1 MFIELLERLFVRPG
15 DSRQEVKNRLK
26 LVLAHDRSDI
36 PPHLLASMR
45 QEILEVV
52 ARYVELDTEGLEFAL
67 ENSDRTTA
75 LIANLPIRRLY
86 QTSDMAVD
94 IESELELPMITENST
109 LLSLPFITP
118 EFIAFVNS
126 DSLGLDLLPNTP
138 LEAPAPDVASEPL
151 HAGLPSERPSEDT
164 SSTRNIWEVLDAMPL
179 RDPAT
184 GLSSEAAP
192 DSPAE
197 SGSSG
202 SQAETA
208 PETAPSE
215 ISDSSYTSSDS

>member
-36 PPHLLASMR
+36 PPHMLASMR

-52 ARYVELDTEGLEFAL
+52 ARYVELDTNGMEFAL

-86 QTSDMAVD
+86 QTSDMATD
-94 IESELELPMITENST
+94 PELELELPMITENST
-109 LLSLPFITP
+109 LLSLPFITA

-126 DSLGLDLLPNTP
+126 DSLGLDLLPNGP
-138 LEAPAPDVASEPL
+138 PAAEGQAAGGDAPK
-151 HAGLPSERPSEDT
+151 
-164 SSTRNIWEVLDAMPL
+164 TRNIWDVLGTTAPRNAEAPQLDPESLTLEPLEPLPLDAPSADAL
-179 RDPAT
+179 ES
-184 GLSSEAAP
+184 GEQESSSENN
-192 DSPAE
+192 DSSPA
-197 SGSSG
+197 S
-202 SQAETA
+202 
-208 PETAPSE
+208 
-215 ISDSSYTSSDS
+215 

>member
-94 IESELELPMITENST
+94 IESEIELPMITENST

-138 LEAPAPDVASEPL
+138 LDSSPNGASEPFTP
-151 HAGLPSERPSEDT
+151 PSPERPEQDA
-164 SSTRNIWEVLDAMPL
+164 SSTRNIWEVLDTIPL
-179 RDPAT
+179 RDPAL
-184 GLSSEAAP
+184 GLNSEATP
-192 DSPAE
+192 
-197 SGSSG
+197 SSG
-202 SQAETA
+202 ESAGTGSNAEPS
-208 PETAPSE
+208 PEPFPSE
-215 ISDSSYTSSDS
+215 ISDSSDSYNP

>member
-94 IESELELPMITENST
+94 IESEIELPMITENST

-138 LEAPAPDVASEPL
+138 LDAPPNGAGEPLRAAPPNSEPP
-151 HAGLPSERPSEDT
+151 AEDVT
-164 SSTRNIWEVLDAMPL
+164 STRNIWEVLDTMPL
-179 RDPAT
+179 RDPAIGFNSEVAPT
-184 GLSSEAAP
+184 SGESAGTDSS
-192 DSPAE
+192 
-197 SGSSG
+197 
-202 SQAETA
+202 AETA
-208 PETAPSE
+208 PETSPSE
-215 ISDSSYTSSDS
+215 SSDLSDSHNS